1 MNTSEALIILKEH
14 QNWRLGKTDEMP
26 HEPKVL
32 TEAIDVLIKDA
43 ETIES
48 LKTYLNERLDLFM
61 NLEPEDMGLSQR
73 GAYDAYHNI
82 LKQITL

>member
-1 MNTSEALIILKEH
+1 MNTSEAIKVVKEY
-14 QNWRLGKTDEMP
+14 QNWRLGTSELLNPKT
-26 HEPKVL
+26 L

-43 ETIES
+43 ETLES

-61 NLEPEDMGLSQR
+61 NVEYEDMSLSQR